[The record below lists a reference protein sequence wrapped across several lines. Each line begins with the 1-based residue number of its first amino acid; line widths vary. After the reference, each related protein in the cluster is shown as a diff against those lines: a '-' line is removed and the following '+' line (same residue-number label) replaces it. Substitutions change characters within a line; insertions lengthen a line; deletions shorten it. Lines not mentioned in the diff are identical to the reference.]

1 MKIKQDDLGWDEDN
15 KVLVPGFGFYPPR
28 VIELLQN
35 ITEVISF
42 VLIDTIVAIKYCRYK
57 SLSSF
62 SVFTVFWYL

>member
-1 MKIKQDDLGWDEDN
+1 MKIKQDDLGWNEDN

-42 VLIDTIVAIKYCRYK
+42 VLIDTIVAIKCCIRQMGK
-57 SLSSF
+57 NLSSF
-62 SVFTVFWYL
+62 PVL

>member
-1 MKIKQDDLGWDEDN
+1 MKIKQDDLGWNEDN

-42 VLIDTIVAIKYCRYK
+42 VLIDTIVAINLCRYK
-57 SLSSF
+57 NISLF
-62 SVFTVFWYL
+62 PVFIVFWYL